1 MLREKLVA
9 IFGGI
14 VFFAVAYLLVVSM
27 FACAPGDDDDDDTAD
42 GRTPEQICEL
52 YVVCHESPPECAR
65 EDFRDCMDFPG
76 HCVVECAGEL
86 DTCNYDAAN
95 TFGDCASDCEAW

>member
-1 MLREKLVA
+1 MKENITTAIWAAGVIVVVYML
-9 IFGGI
+9 F
-14 VFFAVAYLLVVSM
+14 VFM

-52 YVVCHESPPECAR
+52 YAVCHESPPECAR